1 MNRAGR
7 ASRDGL
13 EGEGLALFAAGEEN
27 LVAGGGVDCGAALG
41 GVDGGAA
48 LPAAVPGND
57 WPLILATLAVSDTE
71 GDGDCPGGYKFAGSG
86 YLVSVAVSV
95 AGVSPTVRV
104 ALFVIGNCA

>member
-27 LVAGGGVDCGAALG
+27 LVAGGGVDC
-41 GVDGGAA
+41 GAA